1 MFDTTIDIVG
11 ITWII
16 FVVLLSMFLFMVLHF
31 RLSKRNVN
39 FGKRYTALLID
50 SQEQIALKIPMNGQ
64 KQIPNG
70 SHSTTIHTETLNPYD
85 EADEADEDYYQ
96 SVLSLNDLSYFPV
109 HETVYQVYPKAHC
122 SLITDVK
129 QGTVSSATEISFL

>member
-1 MFDTTIDIVG
+1 MF
-11 ITWII
+11 
-16 FVVLLSMFLFMVLHF
+16 
-31 RLSKRNVN
+31 KRKVN

-50 SQEQIALKIPMNGQ
+50 SQEQIALKIPMNEQ

-70 SHSTTIHTETLNPYD
+70 LQSTTIDTETLSPYD
-85 EADEADEDYYQ
+85 EAEENYYQ

-129 QGTVSSATEISFL
+129 QGTVSSATEINFL